1 MKRPL
6 FANLTRDELDE
17 LLDTLKRSLSDE
29 HPIYGRPASF
39 GWDEFELPHLVGDV
53 EDARRAAA
61 LRERITR

>member
-17 LLDTLKRSLSDE
+17 LLDMLKRSLSDGSAN
-29 HPIYGRPASF
+29 YDRPASV
-39 GWDEFELPHLVGDV
+39 GWNEFELPHLVGDV